1 MSLCGRAHYRMPI
14 CHSLSLLL
22 LHNVYNQMEGESETF
37 FFDHGPETRLTRHTL
52 CISSKHKKEGK
63 ETQAQDEFQETLSS
77 IELMLLRFESTQ
89 SEGSKS
95 AIEERGQRTLVS
107 RQKSVGTV
115 SDTAEKSK
123 VNKCTSARH
132 NHRQR

>member
-52 CISSKHKKEGK
+52 CISSKHKKEREK
-63 ETQAQDEFQETLSS
+63 RPKRRTSS
-77 IELMLLRFESTQ
+77 KKL
-89 SEGSKS
+89 
-95 AIEERGQRTLVS
+95 
-107 RQKSVGTV
+107 
-115 SDTAEKSK
+115 
-123 VNKCTSARH
+123 SARL
-132 NHRQR
+132 N